1 MRVTLVNTGKP
12 DEKFVNEGI
21 RIYEKRI
28 AHYCTFKNIFVNPG
42 NSSGKLPANQLK
54 LKEAG
59 LILEKIKP
67 ENHVVLLDE
76 RGKQQSSVEM
86 ANWLQNHMIRSTRHL
101 VFVTG
106 GAYGFHESVNKRANE
121 MIALSRL
128 TFPHQLVRLVF
139 LEQLYRWFSI
149 IRGEP
154 YHNE

>member
-1 MRVTLVNTGKP
+1 
-12 DEKFVNEGI
+12 
-21 RIYEKRI
+21 
-28 AHYCTFKNIFVNPG
+28 
-42 NSSGKLPANQLK
+42 
-54 LKEAG
+54 
-59 LILEKIKP
+59 
-67 ENHVVLLDE
+67 LLDE